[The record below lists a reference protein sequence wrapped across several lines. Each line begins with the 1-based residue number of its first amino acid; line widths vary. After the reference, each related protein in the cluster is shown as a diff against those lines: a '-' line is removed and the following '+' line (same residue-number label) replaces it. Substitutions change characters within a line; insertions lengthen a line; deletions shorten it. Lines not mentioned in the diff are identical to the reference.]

1 MTFLKRILEFLQN
14 KNISLIP
21 LYQLQLLSY
30 EYNSVSY
37 DVILS
42 WNKDIYFTIF
52 KYYSKFKRTILT
64 NVENTN

>member
-21 LYQLQLLSY
+21 LYQLQRMSY
-30 EYNSVSY
+30 EYNS
-37 DVILS
+37 VILS
-42 WNKDIYFTIF
+42 WNKDIYFTVF